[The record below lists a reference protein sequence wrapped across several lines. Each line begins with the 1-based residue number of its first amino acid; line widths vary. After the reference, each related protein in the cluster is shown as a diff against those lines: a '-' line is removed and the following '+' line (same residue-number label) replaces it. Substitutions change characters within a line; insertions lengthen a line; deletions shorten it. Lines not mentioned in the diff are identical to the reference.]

1 LKTLGPFHLAWC
13 EALVRIA
20 DWRASR
26 AEQEAAK

>member
-1 LKTLGPFHLAWC
+1 LNALGPFQLAWC

-26 AEQEAAK
+26 KEQES